1 MQTERFVMLCDNSFL
16 ILVCFWCVTS

>member
-1 MQTERFVMLCDNSFL
+1 MTTVVL